1 MHNNNPRSSSH
12 KQLKTLQSQLQTT
25 PILKS
30 IEQLKTEGIHY
41 YYHQGYE
48 RKALHKIFTLNT
60 KKRHIQRYIN
70 QQVYNADL
78 NGISLK
84 ASQMDRFNLYQKGLT
99 DELQANS
106 KSYTNLSRLK
116 KGDFQNNSTE
126 QLYGLKNSQHRETRI
141 TSGLRI
147 QSIQQETNLNGQ
159 NNQNKFSISK
169 HLVRPKREEQLVQ
182 AIKKDN
188 LFTIVYKSNIFSN

>member
-1 MHNNNPRSSSH
+1 MYNNNPRSSSH
-12 KQLKTLQSQLQTT
+12 KQLKTLQSQLQST
-25 PILKS
+25 PVLKS
-30 IEQLKTEGIHY
+30 IEQLKTEGIQY

-106 KSYTNLSRLK
+106 KSYSNLSRLK
-116 KGDFQNNSTE
+116 KGDFQTSSTE
-126 QLYGLKNSQHRETRI
+126 QLYGYKNSQNRDIRI
-141 TSGLRI
+141 TSGQRI
-147 QSIQQETNLNGQ
+147 SSIQQE
-159 NNQNKFSISK
+159 NNQINQNRISISK
-169 HLVRPKREEQLVQ
+169 HQIRPKREEQLVQ
-182 AIKKDN
+182 AIRKDN